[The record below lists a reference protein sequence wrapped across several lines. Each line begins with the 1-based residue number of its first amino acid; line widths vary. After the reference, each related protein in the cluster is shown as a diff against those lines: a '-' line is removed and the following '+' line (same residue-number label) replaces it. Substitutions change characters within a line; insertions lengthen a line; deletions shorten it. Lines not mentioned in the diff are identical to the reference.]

1 MLDLVISSG
10 DVAHC
15 NFHLIAKISK
25 NYDKL
30 LVNVT
35 CVFLLFWMHFLFLFL
50 SFVCSFCG
58 EYVDTNKRT
67 KAKPKRIANFYP
79 QI

>member
-15 NFHLIAKISK
+15 NLHLIAKISK

-35 CVFLLFWMHFLFLFL
+35 CVFLLFWMHFLFILGFLFL

-67 KAKPKRIANFYP
+67 KG
-79 QI
+79 QT